1 MEKNKKHIV
10 ADLTLVIVAIIWG
23 SGFTASRMAL
33 DSGLGPF
40 YIMAFRFLIAAII
53 MGIVF
58 YKKIKNIQKKD
69 LIAGSAVGFF
79 LFFAFA
85 TQTVGLQFTTASKNA
100 FLTGTN
106 VVMVPFIFWAIT
118 KIKPDAWSLLSAV
131 MCFLGIGFL
140 SFEGNFSL
148 GYGDTLS
155 LICAIGFACHI
166 SLTGYYSKQIDTTLL
181 TIIQMAVA
189 TILSFVFGFFFE
201 TLPKEVG
208 TNGILSVIYLG
219 IFSTMIAF
227 FLQTTAQKYTTAS
240 RTAIILS
247 TEAIFGTLFSI
258 MLLGEVVT
266 FKMIIGGATIFIAI
280 ITAETKWEFLRKKQC
295 DAASS

>member
-1 MEKNKKHIV
+1 MKKNKKHII

-23 SGFTASRMAL
+23 SGFTASKMAL

-40 YIMAFRFLIAAII
+40 YMMAFRFLIAAAI

-58 YKKIKNIQKKD
+58 FKKIKQIEKKD
-69 LIAGSAVGFF
+69 LVAGSIVGFF

-106 VVMVPFIFWAIT
+106 VVMVPFIFWGIT
-118 KIKPDAWSLLSAV
+118 KVRPDKWSLIAAV

-140 SFEGNFSL
+140 SFDGNFSL
-148 GYGDTLS
+148 GFGDTLS

-166 SLTGYYSKQIDTTLL
+166 SMTGYYSKKVDTTLL
-181 TIIQMAVA
+181 TLIQMVVA
-189 TILSFVFGFFFE
+189 TILSFIFGFFFE
-201 TLPKEVG
+201 SLPTEVG
-208 TNGILSVIYLG
+208 TTGIMAVVYLG
-219 IFSTMIAF
+219 IFSTMLAF
-227 FLQTTAQKYTTAS
+227 FLQTVAQKHTTAP

-247 TEAIFGTLFSI
+247 TEALFGTLFSI
-258 MLLGEVVT
+258 ILLGELLT
-266 FKMIIGGATIFIAI
+266 FKMIVGGIAIFTAI
-280 ITAETKWEFLRKKQC
+280 ITAETKWEFLKKKRNIV
-295 DAASS
+295 SN

>member
-1 MEKNKKHIV
+1 MEKNKKHII

-23 SGFTASRMAL
+23 SGFTASKMAL

-40 YIMAFRFLIAAII
+40 YMMAFRFLIAAVI

-58 YKKIKNIQKKD
+58 YKRIKNIEKKD
-69 LIAGSAVGFF
+69 LIAGSIVGFF

-106 VVMVPFIFWAIT
+106 VVMVPFIFWGIT
-118 KIKPDAWSLLSAV
+118 KIKPDMWSLLAAV

-140 SFEGNFSL
+140 SFDGNFAL
-148 GYGDTLS
+148 GFGDTLS
-155 LICAIGFACHI
+155 LICAVGFACHI
-166 SLTGYYSKQIDTTLL
+166 SLTGYYSKKVDTTLL
-181 TIIQMAVA
+181 TLIQMAVA
-189 TILSFVFGFFFE
+189 AILSFVSGFFFE
-201 TLPKEVG
+201 TLPTEVG
-208 TNGILSVIYLG
+208 STGILAVVYLG

-227 FLQTTAQKYTTAS
+227 FLQTTAQKHTTAS

-247 TEAIFGTLFSI
+247 TEALFGTLFSI
-258 MLLGEVVT
+258 MLLGEILT
-266 FKMIIGGATIFIAI
+266 FKMIIGGAAIFMAI
-280 ITAETKWEFLRKKQC
+280 ITAETKWEFLRKKQR
-295 DAASS
+295 DVASS